1 MCGSREA
8 PGVSDSSTDTD
19 ADTDAEAAA
28 DGGADADADAG
39 DDGPEYTVVVTD
51 HDFADLSVERE
62 VLDGVARVVELSA
75 PVGGEGPD
83 AAGARERLA
92 GADAVLN
99 HRRELDAEDVAA
111 LSDVAVIARYG
122 IGVDNVA
129 VEAAAEH
136 GIPVTNVPDYCFEEV
151 ATHALAL
158 LLASDR
164 GVAAYDADVAAGGWS
179 RAAGPEMHRLSTRTA
194 GVVGFGAI
202 GRALGER
209 LHALGLDVLASD
221 PFLADEDVPDWAAL
235 VPFEELLERSHYVS
249 VHSPLTEATRGMFD
263 ADAFARMRAD
273 ARLVNVARG
282 PVVDVDALL
291 DALDA
296 DAIAGAAL
304 DVLPEEPPAEDHPV
318 RTHPDVLV
326 TPHVAWYSEE
336 ANAERRRTAAGIVRS
351 ALLGEAV
358 ENVTNGV

>member
-1 MCGSREA
+1 
-8 PGVSDSSTDTD
+8 VSDSPSDTETGTGTD
-19 ADTDAEAAA
+19 AGGDG
-28 DGGADADADAG
+28 DGGVDSDTGDAPGGDAG
-39 DDGPEYTVVVTD
+39 YTVVVTD
-51 HDFADLSVERE
+51 HDFADLSIERE
-62 VLDGVARVVELSA
+62 VLDGVARVVELSDS
-75 PVGGEGPD
+75 VDGGPD
-83 AAGARERLA
+83 AAAVRDALA

-99 HRRELDAEDVAA
+99 LRRELDAEDVAA
-111 LSDVAVIARYG
+111 LADAAVVARYG

-129 VEAAAEH
+129 VEAAAER
-136 GIPVTNVPDYCFEEV
+136 GIPVTNVPDYCLEEV

-164 GVAAYDADVAAGGWS
+164 GVATYDADVAAGGWS
-179 RAAGPEMHRLSTRTA
+179 RTAGPEMHRLSTRTA

-209 LHALGLDVLASD
+209 LHALGLAVLASD
-221 PFLADEDVPDWAAL
+221 PYLTDEDVPDWAAL
-235 VPFEELLERSHYVS
+235 VPFEDLLERSHYVS

-263 ADAFARMRAD
+263 ADAFARMRPD

-282 PVVDVDALL
+282 PIVDADALL

-296 DAIAGAAL
+296 GAIAGAAL

-318 RTHPDVLV
+318 RTHPDVVV

-351 ALLGEAV
+351 ALLGQAI